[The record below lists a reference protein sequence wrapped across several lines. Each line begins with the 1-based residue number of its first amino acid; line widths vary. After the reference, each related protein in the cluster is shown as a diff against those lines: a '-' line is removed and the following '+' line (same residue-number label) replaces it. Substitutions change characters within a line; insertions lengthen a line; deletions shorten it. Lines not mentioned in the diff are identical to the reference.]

1 MATKEIKIP
10 KVFISYSWT
19 SPEYEDKVLN
29 LAKRLKTD
37 GINVILDKWLLK
49 PGNDNI
55 NFMEKCVKDETIDY
69 VLILLDKG
77 YTEKANKRKGGVGIE
92 TQIISKEVYDDV
104 EQRKFIP
111 IIFDRNEK
119 GEVDVPVYLRTRFH
133 FDLTREDIENQYVDL
148 VKTIYNKPIYI
159 EPELGP
165 SPSWLND
172 DTNNVALKFSINQ
185 NKNEEDTL
193 NELLCKIKES
203 NFVKRIVD
211 TDAIK
216 VAQNDIDVYNKT
228 MQYRNLLIDVFF
240 NSCTNDSFLDNVLEF
255 FNNLKKWF
263 IKKQGYEKE
272 VWSIFF
278 HEIFIY
284 LIAVLQIKHCYKS
297 IYTLITKTFFI
308 NNYGEIKETNSNNY
322 FYYSGESVLN
332 NAVRIAA
339 DKNYYTGIG
348 NLWIKNVYEP
358 KITKTQ
364 LVTADLLI
372 HNLSILLLDE
382 NSFWYW
388 FPLLYIYNS
397 PYNNYELLFKEFC
410 IKLKS
415 KYEYSKMIDLFGG
428 ISSNNIKNKFNKMQ
442 KIKDDP
448 NDRYR
453 YREAFE
459 RAELILDYIQV
470 DEIASLN

>member
-278 HEIFIY
+278 H
-284 LIAVLQIKHCYKS
+284 
-297 IYTLITKTFFI
+297 
-308 NNYGEIKETNSNNY
+308 
-322 FYYSGESVLN
+322 
-332 NAVRIAA
+332 
-339 DKNYYTGIG
+339 
-348 NLWIKNVYEP
+348 
-358 KITKTQ
+358 
-364 LVTADLLI
+364 
-372 HNLSILLLDE
+372 
-382 NSFWYW
+382 
-388 FPLLYIYNS
+388 
-397 PYNNYELLFKEFC
+397 
-410 IKLKS
+410 
-415 KYEYSKMIDLFGG
+415 
-428 ISSNNIKNKFNKMQ
+428 
-442 KIKDDP
+442 
-448 NDRYR
+448 
-453 YREAFE
+453 
-459 RAELILDYIQV
+459 
-470 DEIASLN
+470 